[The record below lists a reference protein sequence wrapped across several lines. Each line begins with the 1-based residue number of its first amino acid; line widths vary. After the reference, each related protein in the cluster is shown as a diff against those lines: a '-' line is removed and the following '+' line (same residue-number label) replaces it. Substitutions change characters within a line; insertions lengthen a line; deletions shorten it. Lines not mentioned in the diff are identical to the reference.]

1 MFGLLEIHGPI
12 SAIFDNDG
20 ATIAE
25 VNPYS
30 WARKANMIYIDNP
43 VGAGYSYT
51 SSDNLP
57 TGQESI
63 GEDLYEF
70 LIQWFKLFPQY
81 QGNEFFPFGESYAGT
96 FQPNVNFYTFLSAKL
111 LDLLAKSIY
120 LQVNSFPP
128 SPRKFTTKT
137 LVLTSRSILLGLAL
151 AMASC
156 RHLRQQS
163 MLNISTRLAWWMSH

>member
-63 GEDLYEF
+63 GVDLYQF

-81 QGNEFFPFGESYAGT
+81 QGNEFFPFGESYAGK
-96 FQPNVNFYTFLSAKL
+96 QNIHKVQLIGDDFLWL
-111 LDLLAKSIY
+111 G
-120 LQVNSFPP
+120 
-128 SPRKFTTKT
+128 
-137 LVLTSRSILLGLAL
+137 SRSDKN
-151 AMASC
+151 S
-156 RHLRQQS
+156 
-163 MLNISTRLAWWMSH
+163 

>member
-1 MFGLLEIHGPI
+1 MNPEDAPVVIWLQGGPGSSSMFGLLEIHGPI
-12 SAIFDNDG
+12 SAIFDSNG

-25 VNPYS
+25 VNKYS

-70 LIQWFKLFPQY
+70 LIQWFKLFPEY
-81 QGNEFFPFGESYAGT
+81 QGNEFFPFGESYAGMCA
-96 FQPNVNFYTFLSAKL
+96 FYF
-111 LDLLAKSIY
+111 I
-120 LQVNSFPP
+120 
-128 SPRKFTTKT
+128 
-137 LVLTSRSILLGLAL
+137 I
-151 AMASC
+151 
-156 RHLRQQS
+156 
-163 MLNISTRLAWWMSH
+163 